1 MDHGEVGR
9 YWDGNAEVWTEMV
22 RAGYDHYRDGLNT
35 PAFFEMLPKVEG
47 LSGLDVGCGEGYN
60 TRLLAKRGALMTG
73 IDISER
79 FVQHAR
85 EAETEQQLGVDYKQ
99 ALSIFRSAGRASI
112 SLRPS

>member
-1 MDHGEVGR
+1 
-9 YWDGNAEVWTEMV
+9 
-22 RAGYDHYRDGLNT
+22 
-35 PAFFEMLPKVEG
+35 
-47 LSGLDVGCGEGYN
+47 
-60 TRLLAKRGALMTG
+60 MTG

-85 EAETEQQLGVDYKQ
+85 EAEAEQQLGVDYKQ